1 MAKKKEVPKKSMR
14 IAKKHWSI
22 AMCINHWA
30 MAIAIVIL
38 IITGFYIAEPFTVAT
53 GETWHKF
60 LMGNIRFVHLVFG
73 LILTVL
79 LIWRVYLA
87 FFSRFHADWKEFFAW
102 LNFKNTLHAVKFY
115 TLITTDPPEH
125 TGLYGS
131 LQSAAYLF
139 LLSMVCIIVI
149 TGLILYGA
157 LYQAGLAKFLYSI
170 LRSSEGFIGGL
181 AGTRLIHHALT
192 WIFIFFIIVHT
203 YLAFWYD
210 AVFKQGTISSIIN
223 GRIFEETKDQDLK

>member
-1 MAKKKEVPKKSMR
+1 MAKEEGISGKSIR

-87 FFSRFHADWKEFFAW
+87 FFSRFHADWKDFFAW
-102 LNFKNTLHAVKFY
+102 LDLKNVY
-115 TLITTDPPEH
+115 
-125 TGLYGS
+125 
-131 LQSAAYLF
+131 
-139 LLSMVCIIVI
+139 
-149 TGLILYGA
+149 
-157 LYQAGLAKFLYSI
+157 
-170 LRSSEGFIGGL
+170 
-181 AGTRLIHHALT
+181 
-192 WIFIFFIIVHT
+192 
-203 YLAFWYD
+203 
-210 AVFKQGTISSIIN
+210 KQIIN
-223 GRIFEETKDQDLK
+223 NYNKINSIK